1 MGEEGPTIVIKKT
14 INAPEGVDVNLDE
27 DLEDESELSKDDPH
41 RALGLVVLDD
51 LMKESGGRSKESIGS
66 ASLYNASLSTNNDI
80 PTEFLASSG
89 EGAKAKEKK
98 KEKSKKNEDKIEETS
113 KTEKKQKSKKKKSKK
128 ESEGKDREE
137 KKKSKKGKKEK
148 KESVNM
154 IEI

>member
-89 EGAKAKEKK
+89 EGAKAKEKRKRNRRRTKIKLK
-98 KEKSKKNEDKIEETS
+98 KLQRPKRNK
-113 KTEKKQKSKKKKSKK
+113 
-128 ESEGKDREE
+128 RA
-137 KKKSKKGKKEK
+137 
-148 KESVNM
+148 
-154 IEI
+154 